1 MFFFQSPE
9 LLKRLEKLK
18 ADFEEKK
25 YNEMV
30 KNVSK
35 KVCHFLY

>member
-1 MFFFQSPE
+1 MHILFPYQSPE

-18 ADFEEKK
+18 EELEEKK

-30 KNVSK
+30 KNVSQ
-35 KVCHFLY
+35 VV